1 MEITSENVMRSLCD
15 RVPDALTFL
24 IDQHEQAISA
34 MVVRILA
41 GLGTAEDVEECVS
54 DVFVAAWRRASHYDP
69 TRGTVRT
76 WLLMLAKYRALDV
89 RRRLAQPQH
98 PAPDPCVPASDPV
111 VEALLSRERQQALV
125 EHIERLEPGVRAVV
139 VRRYLAGMPIP
150 DIAEDLGITRSAVD
164 NRLSRGRRQIQEYWD
179 MEDEGGGSVE
189 NRRH

>member
-24 IDQHEQAISA
+24 IDQHERAISA
-34 MVVRILA
+34 LVVRILA
-41 GLGTAEDVEECVS
+41 GVGTAEDVEECVS
-54 DVFVAAWRRASHYDP
+54 DVFVAAWHRARAYNP
-69 TRGTVRT
+69 ARGTVRT

-150 DIAEDLGITRSAVD
+150 DIAEDLGIARSAVD